1 VASHAD
7 RSIVPVPAPHAV
19 KKAEWVPGSV
29 MPGVKAALSKTFGSF
44 EQNTHARRC
53 FRLCSFLVVLLLF
66 YFFLVAF
73 NLHFVRRVPV
83 QYTYGDRLEITVA
96 SCDVVLESGP
106 KRTIAIEGLLM
117 DLKIERTMES
127 LDVVRITNAQNF
139 RGCDDQPRKD
149 CKRLCNVVATVPSD
163 NPPDTVWIQ
172 QVNNDQADHVDVNI
186 DGVILN
192 NLMIRGGGG
201 NWWDKAGP
209 SLEVFM
215 RNSTTTGWMYITLA
229 KGQATLQNT
238 LHSGTADVRSDGS
251 VTMRGVRHTGPI
263 LLNWRQPNNQACFV
277 AEPNELV
284 LPDEKGAFSLCD
296 SLYHK
301 SNFQTFYDTSKDFF
315 LDRAE
320 FGAAL
325 VTMPY
330 CCGGSCPHS
339 SWCDG
344 TLYKVFDFGSAD
356 STGAS
361 FASRAEVLSAN
372 TVFDKLKELGWAGM
386 IPYCFREAKLMQPM
400 DRVRSVEGW
409 PSLVPW
415 AGDATAPSPP
425 SFASCVR
432 HAQCT
437 TGYCDNST
445 NTCAP
450 HPSVTFDVVYGNW
463 TSCDKPCGG
472 GQQTHDKVCLGS
484 DGLKYPAYLC
494 PTLTSNVDTQDCNTM
509 ACNLPAVPTNISFG
523 LDMDMRSDWIDI
535 TVTANLPSGATALQ
549 LRLGSPT
556 GAMLDTVVDEVLENE
571 CQLNLCTLRA
581 QEKLP
586 LYVDRLLLLAKNAD
600 GLGNPTTTEGIITD
614 RIGQTGSF
622 QKFTVQSE
630 AGMVHFSVGGYS
642 SSSGT
647 WAPADRLPGIR
658 MHLPDARLMMR
669 TVGPRFGDPESVD
682 HGVVVIDT
690 VAVPGIPA
698 TRWVYATRPVF
709 LSMDPSILT
718 FLSASILKP
727 EILNFRI
734 SYLDLSCSASTVGSI
749 PDHPSSADFQRL
761 EMQTLFASMYDQLQ
775 KALRSDVLASRQK
788 LRGELVLLD
797 PNHRVKPQRSKY
809 WVFYEGANGDTL
821 MKERDVHALDQLQ
834 DAATGLSLA
843 CGGLAS
849 LLFTFVF
856 FKLARKGIRARNM
869 EKRAQ
874 TTLLKQKLGEI
885 KDKEENKLDEQIHA
899 AEGNPFL
906 QPLLLIDL
914 LVLEP
919 ILSKLLNSLSRF
931 CH

>member
-1 VASHAD
+1 
-7 RSIVPVPAPHAV
+7 
-19 KKAEWVPGSV
+19 
-29 MPGVKAALSKTFGSF
+29 
-44 EQNTHARRC
+44 
-53 FRLCSFLVVLLLF
+53 
-66 YFFLVAF
+66 
-73 NLHFVRRVPV
+73 
-83 QYTYGDRLEITVA
+83 
-96 SCDVVLESGP
+96 
-106 KRTIAIEGLLM
+106 M
-117 DLKIERTMES
+117 DLKIERTMAS
-127 LDVVRITNAQNF
+127 LDVMRIINAQNV
-139 RGCDDQPRKD
+139 RGCDDQPQKD
-149 CKRLCNVVATVPSD
+149 CQRLCNVVATVPAD

-172 QVNNDQADHVDVNI
+172 QVNNDQADHVDVEI
-186 DGVILN
+186 DSVTLN

-209 SLEVFM
+209 SIEVFM

-229 KGQATLQNT
+229 KGQAMLQNT
-238 LHSGTADVRSDGS
+238 QHTGTADVRSDGS

-284 LPDEKGAFSLCD
+284 LPDENGPFSLCD
-296 SLYHK
+296 SLYSK

-325 VTMPY
+325 VSMPY

-344 TLYKVFDFGSAD
+344 ILYNVFDFGSSD

-361 FASRAEVLSAN
+361 FANRAEILSAN
-372 TVFDKLKELGWAGM
+372 TVFDKIKSLGWPGM
-386 IPYCFREAKLMQPM
+386 VPFCFREAKLMQPM
-400 DRVRSVEGW
+400 DRVREVEGW
-409 PSLVPW
+409 PALVPW
-415 AGDATAPSPP
+415 SGDATAATSA
-425 SFASCVR
+425 SFASCIR

-437 TGYCDNST
+437 TGYCDPST
-445 NTCAP
+445 STCAP
-450 HPSVTFDVVYGNW
+450 HPSVTFSIVTGNW

-472 GQQTHDKVCLGS
+472 GQQTREKVCLGS
-484 DGLKYPAYLC
+484 DGLKYPSSEC
-494 PTLTSNVDTQDCNTM
+494 TGWTSNVDTQDCNTM
-509 ACNLPAVPTNISFG
+509 ACNLPPVPTNVSFG
-523 LDMDMRSDWIDI
+523 ADMDLRPDWIDI
-535 TVTANLPSGATALQ
+535 TVTASIPTTATALQ
-549 LRLGSPT
+549 LRLGSSS
-556 GAMLDTVVDEVLENE
+556 GAILETIIDEVLENE
-571 CQLNLCTLRA
+571 CVLTLCTLRA
-581 QEKLP
+581 QSKLP
-586 LYVDRLLLLAKNAD
+586 TYVDRLLVLAKNAD
-600 GLGNPTTTEGIITD
+600 GLSNATGDEGIFTD
-614 RIGQTGSF
+614 RIGQTGPF

-630 AGMVHFSVGGYS
+630 AGMVHFSVNGYS

-658 MHLPDARLMMR
+658 MHLPDARFMMR
-669 TVGPRFGDPESVD
+669 TVGPRFGDPESTD

-709 LSMDPSILT
+709 LSMDPAILT

-734 SYLDLSCSASTVGSI
+734 SYLDLSCSASTDSI
-749 PDHPSSADFQRL
+749 PEHPTSQDFQQESL
-761 EMQTLFASMYDQLQ
+761 QTRFAAMYDQLQ
-775 KALRSDVLASRQK
+775 KSLRSDGLASRQK

-797 PNHRVKPQRSKY
+797 PDHRVKPQASKY

-821 MKERDVHALDQLQ
+821 MKPRDVHALDQLQ

-843 CGGLAS
+843 CGAMAS

-885 KDKEENKLDEQIHA
+885 KDKEENKIDQQIHA

-914 LVLEP
+914 LILEP

-931 CH
+931 CHEHLVVKHPEYQKSQAQV